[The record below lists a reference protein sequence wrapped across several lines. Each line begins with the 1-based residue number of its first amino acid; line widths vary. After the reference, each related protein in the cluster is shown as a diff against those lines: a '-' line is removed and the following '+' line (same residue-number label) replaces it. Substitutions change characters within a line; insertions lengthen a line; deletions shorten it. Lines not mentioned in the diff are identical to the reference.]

1 MTMLRISALAAPFLL
16 LSLPAFAVEAT
27 QVCPAWAGPQHV
39 KQLTALFNDAGNHD
53 PADDLLEV
61 TLTLCAKAGARSAY
75 QVSFDAVAP
84 RFSDADR
91 TGDGKVSR
99 KDFCAETRDGSA
111 ALSRG
116 VSTGLGTTVLVR
128 GAGSAPDAV
137 RFSVPVDAVAAG
149 LARDGVTEIA
159 VWAETRLVAATLPVA
174 LPYTGW
180 RVLADYLPTPGR
192 GDICAK
198 PQAAAEVLSVA
209 LTSPAPACPA
219 DCSTAISQFGSGDYR
234 GMTVSQACGY
244 DALRR
249 AGSVSLDIKDI
260 INNSSFSLSVIAS
273 RCIVGPNPNLAVN
286 SILSAAQQAACAPLA
301 ATVATA
307 VTGLACNVAPPD

>member
-1 MTMLRISALAAPFLL
+1 MLRISVLAAPFLL
-16 LSLPAFAVEAT
+16 LSLPAVAVEAT
-27 QVCPAWAGPQHV
+27 QVCPARAGPQHV
-39 KQLTALFNDAGNHD
+39 KQLTALFNDAGNQD

-111 ALSRG
+111 ALIRG

-149 LARDGVTEIA
+149 LARDGVTQSRCGPRPGS
-159 VWAETRLVAATLPVA
+159 WPPPCRWPCPTRAGASWPTVCRRPAAAT
-174 LPYTGW
+174 
-180 RVLADYLPTPGR
+180 
-192 GDICAK
+192 
-198 PQAAAEVLSVA
+198 S
-209 LTSPAPACPA
+209 AP
-219 DCSTAISQFGSGDYR
+219 SH
-234 GMTVSQACGY
+234 
-244 DALRR
+244 RR
-249 AGSVSLDIKDI
+249 RPRS
-260 INNSSFSLSVIAS
+260 
-273 RCIVGPNPNLAVN
+273 
-286 SILSAAQQAACAPLA
+286 
-301 ATVATA
+301 
-307 VTGLACNVAPPD
+307 

>member
-1 MTMLRISALAAPFLL
+1 MLRISVLAAPFLL
-16 LSLPAFAVEAT
+16 LSLPAVAVEAS
-27 QVCPAWAGPQHV
+27 QVCPVRAGPQHI
-39 KQLTALFNDAGNHD
+39 KQLTALFNDAGNLD
-53 PADDLLEV
+53 PADDLIEV
-61 TLTLCAKAGARSAY
+61 TLTLCEKAGARSAY
-75 QVSFDAVAP
+75 QVSFDALAP

-111 ALSRG
+111 ALIRG

-149 LARDGVTEIA
+149 LARDGVTQIA
-159 VWAETRLVAATLPVA
+159 VWAETRLMATTLPVA
-174 LPYTGW
+174 LPYGW
-180 RVLADYLPTPGR
+180 RILTDRLPTPVN

-198 PQAAAEVLSVA
+198 PQSAAEVLSIA

-234 GMTVSQACGY
+234 GMTVSQDCGY
-244 DALRR
+244 DAFRY
-249 AGSVSLDIKDI
+249 AGAVSLN
-260 INNSSFSLSVIAS
+260 INDVINSNSFTLSVIAGT
-273 RCIVGPNPNLAVN
+273 CVVGPNTNLAANRV
-286 SILSAAQQAACAPLA
+286 ISAAQQAACAPLA